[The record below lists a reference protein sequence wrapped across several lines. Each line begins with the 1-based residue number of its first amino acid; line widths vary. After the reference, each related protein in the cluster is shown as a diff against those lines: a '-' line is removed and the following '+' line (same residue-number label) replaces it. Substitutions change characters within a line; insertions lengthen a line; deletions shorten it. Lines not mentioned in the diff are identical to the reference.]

1 MIYILLM
8 VFKILYIIDVLKR
21 KGMRG
26 MAYVISLQGPMAS
39 GKTTLAKRLERCGLS
54 VIYENPY
61 PIVEKRKQLN
71 LDMNSKEGFIIN
83 QKMFMEAKIKEF
95 QNVKDSVVIFDRG
108 PEDILFYTLFYP
120 TIIGKEWDIEG
131 ELKDELY
138 RLRECRSDAIFY
150 LDVTKKNVYD
160 RKNNDR
166 TRNRSTFEEQFRLVE
181 TEKDWY
187 KQFSVTYVDTNRLT
201 VDELEAYFMRWL
213 KEKGQYDDGETFT

>member
-1 MIYILLM
+1 M
-8 VFKILYIIDVLKR
+8 VFKILYIIDILKC

-26 MAYVISLQGPMAS
+26 MAYVISLQGSMAS

-61 PIVEKRKQLN
+61 PIVKKRKQLN

-108 PEDILFYTLFYP
+108 PEDIEFYTIFYP
-120 TIIGKEWDIEG
+120 TIIGEKWDIEI

-138 RLRECRSDAIFY
+138 KLRECRSDAIFY
-150 LDVTKKNVYD
+150 LDVSKENLYD
-160 RKNNDR
+160 RKNNEGA
-166 TRNRSTFEEQFRLVE
+166 RNRSTFEEQFKLVE
-181 TEKDWY
+181 TEKEWY
-187 KQFSVTYVDTNRLT
+187 KQFPVTYVDTNTLT
-201 VDELEAYFMRWL
+201 VDELEAYFMGWL
-213 KEKGQYDDGETFT
+213 KEKGL

>member
-1 MIYILLM
+1 
-8 VFKILYIIDVLKR
+8 
-21 KGMRG
+21 

-39 GKTTLAKRLERCGLS
+39 GKTTLAKRLEERGYS

-71 LDMNSKEGFIIN
+71 LDVNSKEGFIIN
-83 QKMFMEAKIKEF
+83 QKMFIEVKIKEF

-108 PEDILFYTLFYP
+108 PEDIEFYTLFYP
-120 TIIGKEWDIEG
+120 MIIGKEWDIETG
-131 ELKDELY
+131 LKDELY
-138 RLRECRSDAIFY
+138 KLRECRSDAIFY

-166 TRNRSTFEEQFRLVE
+166 TRKRSTFDEQFKLVE
-181 TEKDWY
+181 TEKGWY
-187 KQFSVTYVDTNRLT
+187 RQFPVTYLDTNRLT

-213 KEKGQYDDGETFT
+213 KEKAL